1 MSMPNIPDVK
11 PDIDIDRDQ
20 SIDLLIASVAF
31 EELGL
36 AHLVNAEAEKIQ
48 FVLGTLKE
56 STHEPI
62 EKPTLDELLQVNKSV
77 EKMMKRVIEQEILLD
92 FKLED
97 AIELIKIAPEED
109 PEKDPEIKE
118 LSVSYTPPT
127 YTGSGHNRVGSTTVT
142 LTFTLTDDS
151 EIQMP
156 EILFSNINTTTSKD
170 FNYIVGTQCVTVHVT
185 VTVEGENNSM
195 YITGV
200 TADYNYC

>member
-48 FVLGTLKE
+48 FALGTIKE
-56 STHEPI
+56 TMHEPI

-77 EKMMKRVIEQEILLD
+77 EKMMKRVIEHEILLD

-97 AIELIKIAPEED
+97 AIELIKTAPVED

-142 LTFTLTDDS
+142 LTFTLTDES

-156 EILFSNINTTTSKD
+156 EILFSNINTTTSED
-170 FNYIVGTQCVTVHVT
+170 FNYIVGAQCVTVNVI
-185 VTVEGENNSM
+185 VIVEGENNYM

-200 TADYNYC
+200 TASYKYC

>member
-11 PDIDIDRDQ
+11 PDINIDRDK

-36 AHLVNAEAEKIQ
+36 AHLVNTEAEKIQ

-56 STHEPI
+56 SAHEPE
-62 EKPTLDELLQVNKSV
+62 EKPTIDELLQINESV
-77 EKMMKRVIEQEILLD
+77 EKMMKRVIEHEILLD

-97 AIELIKIAPEED
+97 AIELTKTAPEED
-109 PEKDPEIKE
+109 PQIKD
-118 LSVSYTPPT
+118 LSVSYTEPT
-127 YTGSGHNRVGSTTVT
+127 YTGSGHNRVGSTAVT
-142 LTFTLTDDS
+142 LTFTLTDES

-156 EILFSNINTTTSKD
+156 EILFSNINTTTSED
-170 FNYIVGTQCVTVHVT
+170 FNYIVGAQCVTVNVI
-185 VTVEGENNSM
+185 VIVEGENNYM

-200 TADYNYC
+200 TASYKYC